1 MQACSLQ
8 VTVPCSDQ
16 LHRIMLLRNSG
27 AWGGVWPHT
36 PLEQHSRRCL
46 IQNLL
51 LKQQEH
57 YY

>member
-1 MQACSLQ
+1 M
-8 VTVPCSDQ
+8 PCSDQ
-16 LHRIMLLRNSG
+16 LRRIMLLSGSG

-36 PLEQHSRRCL
+36 PLGQHSRRCL